1 MYFSL
6 YSISNSYLSEDW
18 CKEIYLTNDDDG
30 GGYDDDDDTIQMYY
44 LLIHCCFAV
53 DYACKITCYSPVVD
67 YSLTRNPVLRL
78 VP

>member
-1 MYFSL
+1 MYFGL
-6 YSISNSYLSEDW
+6 YIISNSYLSEDW
-18 CKEIYLTNDDDG
+18 CKGIYLTNDG
-30 GGYDDDDDTIQMYY
+30 GGYDDDDGGMIQMYY

-53 DYACKITCYSPVVD
+53 DAYKTTYYSPVVD

>member
-1 MYFSL
+1 MYFGL
-6 YSISNSYLSEDW
+6 YYSISNSYLSEDW

-30 GGYDDDDDTIQMYY
+30 GGYDDDGTIRMYY
-44 LLIHCCFAV
+44 LPKHCCFAV
-53 DYACKITCYSPVVD
+53 DAYMTTCYSPVVD